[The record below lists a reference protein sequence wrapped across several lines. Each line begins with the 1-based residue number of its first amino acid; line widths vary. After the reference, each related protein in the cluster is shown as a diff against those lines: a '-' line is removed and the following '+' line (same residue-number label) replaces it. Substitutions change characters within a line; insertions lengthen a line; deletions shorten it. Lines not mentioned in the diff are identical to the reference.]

1 MAGGQKVTGA
11 VAFTGVSG
19 VDVVKL
25 GSGTT
30 DELRPSKFNSTRDD
44 ISLSQTWPN
53 NLPSYKGMFPEN
65 FNTASSGDDA
75 GKIIMS
81 TQTKFYETGDLV
93 VYYNDADNATNVGIP
108 NLAIRTPYYAI
119 VIDEDNIGLA
129 TTYSNALAGTR
140 ITFDGDRSSTRSGG
154 HCLVAVKHL
163 CMIKNALFDY
173 NNQFPVFG
181 QWNGTP
187 EYGVMTS
194 TGNAYTAI
202 NPGSGQYNDYEQY
215 LAQWRHYGQVLIPA
229 ANYQA
234 SAVQTFLQNDAP
246 YKNSGVGTPAQA
258 RIISIGGS
266 GTIYPAGTGPAWD
279 DNLLYSH
286 VKDSYKSSVDQTT
299 DLVGNANLWTMHQW
313 QQDQFYVGTYMRAGG
328 KIRFGAKIRVSDED
342 MIQDLNFGGL
352 YVKLQYVSDSNGP
365 TASIFMRNHIESIT
379 VKKKDIDLGLPSGAI
394 PTGNEAGHFSRGT
407 FSNDGNT
414 PRVLRS
420 GINYT
425 PNKNANHNMTVN
437 HNYVNVEDHADFK
450 EVVVEFDV
458 PSDFVDSQITTHYQ
472 PFYVGASGHN
482 VTMTLAMQFSENGS
496 YMNNASNGNNLE
508 VNASQIVRSV
518 PYTIV
523 ENKSGVNNS
532 TMLTQ
537 DELHSIMATSADDY
551 PIESSEIMQVGGIYT
566 IVTTGSEIWNG
577 IEADVFEKTNQNL
590 VNDYDILN
598 GNTAGVGFCFKVKS
612 ITGTLNGTG
621 TVRRG
626 GYHESMNIY
635 PKNASTVAKG
645 KFIRRTGTIQM
656 YSPFI
661 EYIAPDQP

>member
-44 ISLSQTWPN
+44 ISLTQEWPV
-53 NLPSYKGMFPEN
+53 NLPSYNGMFPES

-75 GKIIMS
+75 GKIFMS
-81 TQTKFYETGDLV
+81 TQTASYETGDLV
-93 VYYNDADNATNVGIP
+93 VYYNNADNATTLGIP
-108 NLAIRTPYYAI
+108 NLAVRTPYYAI
-119 VIDEDNIGLA
+119 VIDENNIGLA
-129 TTYSNALAGTR
+129 TTYANALAGTR
-140 ITFDGDRSSTRSGG
+140 ITFDGDRSSTQSDG
-154 HCLVAVKHL
+154 HCVVAVKHL

-187 EYGVMTS
+187 GWNVMTH
-194 TGNAYTAI
+194 TGNAYNAL
-202 NPGSGQYNDYEQY
+202 NSSGFYNDYEQY
-215 LAQWRHYGQVLIPA
+215 LAQWRHYGQVLIPVA
-229 ANYQA
+229 GWKA

-246 YKNSGVGTPAQA
+246 YRNSGIDTPAQA
-258 RIISIGGS
+258 RIIAIGGS
-266 GTIYPAGTGPAWD
+266 GTIYPAGTGTAWD

-286 VKDSYKSSVDQTT
+286 VKDSYKSSVDQNT
-299 DLVGNANLWTMHQW
+299 DLVGNENLWTMHQW
-313 QQDQFYVGTYMRAGG
+313 QQDQFFVGTYMRAGG

-352 YVKLQYVSDSNGP
+352 YVKLQYMSDSNGP
-365 TASIFMRNHIESIT
+365 TANTFMRNHIESIT
-379 VKKKDIDLGLPSGAI
+379 VKKKDIDLGLPSGPI
-394 PTGNEAGHFSRGT
+394 PSGNAAGHFRGGT

-414 PRVLRS
+414 PRVLRD
-420 GINYT
+420 GIDYT
-425 PNKNANHNMTVN
+425 PDKNPNYNMTVN
-437 HNYVNVEDHADFK
+437 HNYVNVEDHSDFK

-496 YMNNASNGNNLE
+496 YMNNASDGNNLE
-508 VNASQIVRSV
+508 VNASQISRNE

-523 ENKSGVNNS
+523 ENKSGVNNT

-551 PIESSEIMQVGGIYT
+551 PIESSEMMQVGGIYT

-577 IEADVFEKTNQNL
+577 IEADVLGKTNQNL

-598 GNTAGVGFCFKVKS
+598 GNNAGVGFCFKVKS

-626 GYHESMNIY
+626 GYHEGMNLC
-635 PKNASTVAKG
+635 PKNTSTVAKG

>member
-44 ISLSQTWPN
+44 INLTQAWPN
-53 NLPSYKGMFPEN
+53 NLPSYKGMFRDN
-65 FNTASSGDDA
+65 FNTASSGADA
-75 GKIIMS
+75 GKILMS
-81 TQTKFYETGDLV
+81 TQTASYETGDLV
-93 VYYNDADNATNVGIP
+93 VYYNNADNATTLGIP

-119 VIDEDNIGLA
+119 VIDENNIGLA
-129 TTYSNALAGTR
+129 TTYANALAGTR

-181 QWNGTP
+181 QWNANP
-187 EYGVMTS
+187 EYGVITS
-194 TGNAYTAI
+194 SGNAYNAL
-202 NPGSGQYNDYEQY
+202 NPSGLYNDYEQY
-215 LAQWRHYGQVLIPA
+215 LAQWRHYGQVLIPVA
-229 ANYQA
+229 GWKA

-246 YKNSGVGTPAQA
+246 YRNSGIDTPAQA
-258 RIISIGGS
+258 RIIAIGGS
-266 GTIYPAGTGPAWD
+266 GTIYPAGTGTAWA

-286 VKDSYKSSVDQTT
+286 VKDSYKSSVDQNT

-365 TASIFMRNHIESIT
+365 TANIFMRNHIESIT

-394 PTGNEAGHFSRGT
+394 PTGNVAGHFSGGT

-414 PRVLRS
+414 PKVAQ
-420 GINYT
+420 GGTTYT
-425 PNKNANHNMTVN
+425 PSKNANHNMTVN

-458 PSDFVDSQITTHYQ
+458 PSDFVDSQISTHYQ
-472 PFYVGASGHN
+472 PFYVGPSGHN

-496 YMNNASNGNNLE
+496 YMNNASDGNNLE

-518 PYTIV
+518 PYSIV

-551 PIESSEIMQVGGIYT
+551 PIESSEMMQVGGIYT

-577 IEADVFEKTNQNL
+577 IEADVLGKTNQNL

-598 GNTAGVGFCFKVKS
+598 GNNAGVGFCFKVKS

-626 GYHESMNIY
+626 GYHEGMNLC
-635 PKNASTVAKG
+635 PKNTSTVAKG